1 MVRVWKLH
9 GTDQVFSEHLQG
21 RNKLNE
27 RYNQFYC
34 RNISFIGLVVKIEKV
49 FSIAFTSAGFF
60 WAEAGVPGLLP
71 YLLEEKDVEGPL
83 WYNNRVSHE

>member
-27 RYNQFYC
+27 IN
-34 RNISFIGLVVKIEKV
+34 SFIGLVVKIEKV

-60 WAEAGVPGLLP
+60 
-71 YLLEEKDVEGPL
+71 
-83 WYNNRVSHE
+83 